1 MRHDPPNSIR
11 WFRRARDL
19 SQQELATLCGFKQ
32 QYLSSLERGLR
43 PSDPRHVEVLAQA
56 LGVSPTALLRRRRS
70 PRYAP
75 TPPPIVPQGV
85 SRPEKET

>member
-70 PRYAP
+70 PRHAS
-75 TPPPIVPQGV
+75 TPPPAVAQDAALLG
-85 SRPEKET
+85 KE